1 MKFSLIC
8 VETTDSVDLC
18 QFDFTFM
25 LEQLIRFGLPEKE
38 ARIYLALMELGP
50 SSVSEVAKRAK
61 VPRTN
66 TYHLLNALITRG
78 LVSFHDRTSKMIFVA
93 EDPQRL
99 VQMLKN
105 QAEELMRYHE
115 EAERLM
121 PEFRSFYH
129 KDDAKLHVRF
139 FEGTEGL
146 VSVYEDTLTAQTE
159 ILGYASVEYQ
169 HNFFPGY
176 FPAYY
181 TRRTKL
187 GISVRCFLA
196 DSAESRRI
204 KALDKLQMRK
214 TYLVPEKFSISPE
227 INVYDNKVAILSLK
241 EKFGAIIESKEV
253 AEAFRNAFELA
264 LERAAQYD
272 RELTSK
278 NYEESTPSD

>member
-1 MKFSLIC
+1 
-8 VETTDSVDLC
+8 
-18 QFDFTFM
+18 M

-38 ARIYLALMELGP
+38 ARIYLSLMELGP
-50 SSVSEVAKRAK
+50 SSVSELAKRAK

-66 TYHLLNALITRG
+66 TYHLLNALVSKG
-78 LVSFHDRTSKMIFVA
+78 LVSFHERTSRMTFVA
-93 EDPQRL
+93 EDPSRL
-99 VQMLKN
+99 VHLLKSKS
-105 QAEELMRYHE
+105 EEYQRFYQ
-115 EAERLM
+115 EAKDLM

-129 KDDAKLHVRF
+129 QDDAKLHVRF
-139 FEGTEGL
+139 FEGVEGL
-146 VSVYEDTLTAQTE
+146 ISVYEDTLTARTE

-196 DSAESRRI
+196 DSEESRRI
-204 KALDKLQMRK
+204 KSLDKAHLRH
-214 TYLVPEKFSISPE
+214 TYLVPPKFSISPE
-227 INVYDNKVAILSLK
+227 INIYDNKVAIMSLK

-253 AEAFRNAFELA
+253 ADAFRNAFELA

-272 RELTSK
+272 HQIDK
-278 NYEESTPSD
+278 ES